1 MGELLIYLYD
11 PATLQ
16 IDPDH
21 VATLLV
27 PLLGLI
33 LSFAVLI

>member
-1 MGELLIYLYD
+1 MGELLINLCD
-11 PATLQ
+11 PATIQ
-16 IDPDH
+16 IDPDY
-21 VATLLV
+21 VVTLLV